1 MPISVTDPI
10 IRVRTADGAIHVG
23 LHGVLARAHD
33 GTLIDLPGMRADQ
46 RAPVVTALAILS
58 HLLRRYTK
66 SALITADDWRL
77 ALRQQL
83 GDDALVLAGGPED
96 KPQFLQPVLSGLG
109 EIKPFN
115 ITEADHLMAAN
126 RHVLKVAQEATP
138 ENAFYSLMCST
149 WRHHGGVGNPAGA
162 RARCLTVLVGDGVT
176 IGSEIL
182 SLAHSYDVTKPA
194 IVGINASSPKSSR
207 DHMLWAAPWQTK
219 QPVSNVPYPF
229 IDCRRIR
236 LVVLGKDLVGAVLVS
251 ENGTRVDTGTGNIE
265 DPHVPIQV
273 QSGGPYK
280 LALNRVWSYRVQHAA
295 VAGSSEVRA
304 PAILDL
310 APAYS
315 SVRISGIGFDHGIT
329 KGAWEALYRIG
340 RGKRVKLGGA
350 TASRLSDLSSR
361 ALEAVSEAT
370 RAIYGPMITAYGR
383 LEDAK
388 PYLIRAQSHL
398 RDLLGQASLQLIL
411 DLVSDHPDTEAE
423 QTALHS
429 MALDGIRT
437 VWREATAA
445 IRDPL
450 AVARASL
457 QLDYNV
463 RERFGGT
470 IMPEQTRS
478 DLAARIHAV
487 LHEMDAHLT
496 PANRA
501 RIRSAASE
509 LPLDAWLA
517 LAAAP
522 VADMADV
529 GTRQVWETVARALG
543 VVRQGGPG
551 IGAVLAE
558 TDYPEARLS
567 SLLAAHGDALVG
579 LIGEI
584 VRWLV
589 AHDVDRCT
597 LTDLV
602 VLGIADGRGD
612 NVARSEVVGRMCLDY
627 ARAIRRMRSAA

>member
-1 MPISVTDPI
+1 MRIVVTDPI
-10 IRVRTADGAIHVG
+10 IRVRTPDGTKHVG
-23 LHGVLARAHD
+23 LQDVLARAHD
-33 GTLIDLPGMRADQ
+33 GTLIDLPGMRVDQ
-46 RAPVVTALAILS
+46 RSPVVTALAILS
-58 HLLRRYTK
+58 HLMRRYVQSPLVT
-66 SALITADDWRL
+66 SDDWVS

-83 GDDALVLAGGPED
+83 GEDALVLAGGPD
-96 KPQFLQPVLSGLG
+96 DRPQFLQPVLVGLG

-138 ENAFYSLMCST
+138 EKALYSLMCST

-176 IGSEIL
+176 LGSEII
-182 SLAHSYDVTKPA
+182 SLAHAYDATKPA
-194 IVGINASSPKSSR
+194 VVGINAPVPKSSR
-207 DHMLWAAPWQTK
+207 DHMLWAMPWQTK
-219 QPVSNVPYPF
+219 QPVSQIPYPF

-236 LVVLGKDLVGAVLVS
+236 LAVGDKDLGAVVVA
-251 ENGTRVDTGTGNIE
+251 ENGTRVETGTGNIE

-295 VAGSSEVRA
+295 VAGSSDVRA
-304 PAILDL
+304 PTILDL

-350 TASRLSDLSSR
+350 TATRLSDLSSR
-361 ALEAVSEAT
+361 ALETVSEAT

-388 PYLIRAQSHL
+388 PYLNRAQSHL
-398 RDLLGQASLQLIL
+398 RDLLGPASLQLIL
-411 DLVSDHPDTEAE
+411 DLVADTPDTEAE
-423 QTALHS
+423 QNALHS
-429 MALDGIRT
+429 MALVGIRT

-445 IRDPL
+445 IREPL
-450 AVARASL
+450 TVARASL

-463 RERFGGT
+463 RERFGGS
-470 IMPEQTRS
+470 IMPEQMRS

-522 VADMADV
+522 IADMEDAR
-529 GTRQVWETVARALG
+529 TRQVWETVARALG
-543 VVRQGGPG
+543 VVRQGGPS

-567 SLLAAHGDALVG
+567 SLLAAHGDALLG
-579 LIGEI
+579 LIAEI

-597 LTDLV
+597 LTDIV
-602 VLGIADGRGD
+602 VLGIADTRGD
-612 NVARSEVVGRMCLDY
+612 NVARNEMVARMCLDY
-627 ARAIRRMRSAA
+627 ARAIRRVRSAA

>member
-1 MPISVTDPI
+1 
-10 IRVRTADGAIHVG
+10 
-23 LHGVLARAHD
+23 
-33 GTLIDLPGMRADQ
+33 
-46 RAPVVTALAILS
+46 
-58 HLLRRYTK
+58 
-66 SALITADDWRL
+66 
-77 ALRQQL
+77 
-83 GDDALVLAGGPED
+83 
-96 KPQFLQPVLSGLG
+96 
-109 EIKPFN
+109 
-115 ITEADHLMAAN
+115 
-126 RHVLKVAQEATP
+126 
-138 ENAFYSLMCST
+138 
-149 WRHHGGVGNPAGA
+149 
-162 RARCLTVLVGDGVT
+162 
-176 IGSEIL
+176 
-182 SLAHSYDVTKPA
+182 
-194 IVGINASSPKSSR
+194 
-207 DHMLWAAPWQTK
+207 
-219 QPVSNVPYPF
+219 
-229 IDCRRIR
+229 
-236 LVVLGKDLVGAVLVS
+236 
-251 ENGTRVDTGTGNIE
+251 
-265 DPHVPIQV
+265 
-273 QSGGPYK
+273 
-280 LALNRVWSYRVQHAA
+280 
-295 VAGSSEVRA
+295 
-304 PAILDL
+304 
-310 APAYS
+310 
-315 SVRISGIGFDHGIT
+315 
-329 KGAWEALYRIG
+329 
-340 RGKRVKLGGA
+340 
-350 TASRLSDLSSR
+350 
-361 ALEAVSEAT
+361 
-370 RAIYGPMITAYGR
+370 
-383 LEDAK
+383 
-388 PYLIRAQSHL
+388 
-398 RDLLGQASLQLIL
+398 LGQASLQLIL

-470 IMPEQTRS
+470 ILPEQTRS

-579 LIGEI
+579 LIAEI

-589 AHDVDRCT
+589 ARDVDRCT

-612 NVARSEVVGRMCLDY
+612 NVARSEVVGRCLDY